1 MVRSRRLWIGIIG
14 LLLCVIVIASSGLI
28 DLDREPHFLVQRAR
42 VLSVDDSLLSP
53 DPFVDG
59 LLIGRQTIE
68 IEVLSGDHAGQ
79 RFRIVNTMSR
89 FHNHHATENMEL
101 LVSIMEGEAGIV
113 NHVDVFGHSRATFL
127 YILIGLFLLI
137 LLVVGRKK
145 GLYSAISLAFT
156 LVMVVFFMIPLILR
170 GHSPV
175 FFAVITA
182 GLTTVFTIFMVS
194 DISLKSI
201 AAIGGTLV
209 GVASAG
215 IVSILAG
222 RFAHIS
228 GMQLEHAEELI
239 FHAQQGMHI
248 QIPSLLFAGVIIAA
262 LGAVMDVGMSI
273 SSAVFEIRQANPK
286 MEMRKLYKSGM
297 NIGGDIMGTMSNTL
311 ILAFAGTSIT
321 VIAIIALYQLPY
333 LQLINLNLLAIEIV
347 QGLSASIGLI
357 LTVPVTALLAALLA
371 SNNKITA
378 FLRDKA
384 KVKEKDGA
392 E

>member
-1 MVRSRRLWIGIIG
+1 MVRSRRLWISVIG
-14 LLLCVIVIASSGLI
+14 LLLCVIAVLSSGLV
-28 DLDREPHFLVQRAR
+28 DLDRDPHFLVQRAR
-42 VLSVDDSLLSP
+42 VLSVDDSQLSP
-53 DPFVDG
+53 DPFVEG
-59 LLIGRQTIE
+59 LFIGRQTIE
-68 IEVLSGDHAGQ
+68 VELLSGDHAGQ
-79 RFRIVNTMSR
+79 QFRIVNTMSR
-89 FHNHHATENMEL
+89 FHNHHATEGMEL
-101 LVSIMEGEAGIV
+101 LVSVMEGEVGIV
-113 NHVDVFGHSRATFL
+113 SHVDVFGHSRATFL
-127 YILIGLFLLI
+127 YIFIGLFLLI
-137 LLVVGRKK
+137 LLIVGRKK
-145 GLYSAISLAFT
+145 GLYSAISLVFT

-182 GLTTVFTIFMVS
+182 GLTTVFSIFMVS
-194 DISLKSI
+194 DMSRKSL

-215 IVSILAG
+215 VVSILAS

-239 FHAQQGMHI
+239 FHAQQGAQI
-248 QIPSLLFAGVIIAA
+248 QIPSLLSAGVIIAA

-273 SSAVFEIRQANPK
+273 SSAVFEIREANPK
-286 MEMRKLYKSGM
+286 MEMKKLYKSGM

-333 LQLINLNLLAIEIV
+333 LQFINLNLLAIEIV

-357 LTVPVTALLAALLA
+357 LTVPVTALLAAMLA
-371 SNNKITA
+371 SNNKVSTV
-378 FLRDKA
+378 LKDKA
-384 KVKEKDGA
+384 KGKEKV
-392 E
+392 EE